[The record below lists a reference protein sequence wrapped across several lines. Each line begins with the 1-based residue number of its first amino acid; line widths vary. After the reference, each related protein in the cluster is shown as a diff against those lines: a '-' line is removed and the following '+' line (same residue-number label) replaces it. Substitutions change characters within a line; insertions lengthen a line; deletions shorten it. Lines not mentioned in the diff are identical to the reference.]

1 MQKSF
6 QQWCPWE
13 VKISKKEKIPS
24 FTSACSS
31 VLCIFQ
37 KLASLRCHTEYW
49 HLSQVSE
56 NSAPFQHPDG
66 ATTQRIELQ
75 SSNSYWMLWARVLS
89 MLSCG
94 GFFFFHMGIFA
105 IGCFAGDWNEIK
117 VLIGVKY
124 GSVKLSVWY
133 LKSPLANL
141 RYLLK
146 DIYWALLQ
154 ELIDLSSWKPPQMI
168 KKSGRGSHCSKRKP
182 HILFADI
189 WASRGG

>member
-13 VKISKKEKIPS
+13 VKISKKRKSHPLLLLVPLFCVFSRNWPPWDVTQSTDTSPRLVRTLLPFNIQTEQQRKALSYNQAILIGCCEQEC
-24 FTSACSS
+24 SACFH
-31 VLCIFQ
+31 V
-37 KLASLRCHTEYW
+37 E
-49 HLSQVSE
+49 V
-56 NSAPFQHPDG
+56 
-66 ATTQRIELQ
+66 
-75 SSNSYWMLWARVLS
+75 
-89 MLSCG
+89 
-94 GFFFFHMGIFA
+94 FFFFCMGIFA
-105 IGCFAGDWNEIK
+105 IGCFTGDWNEIK

-124 GSVKLSVWY
+124 GSFKLSLWY

-189 WASRGG
+189 WASRDG